1 MFACPLNRR
10 RDHARRSWKCAAC
23 FPRRLCMPAR
33 LTASAHRLNHAP
45 REHLTMQVARACSQS
60 CNSGSPSTFISLRRI
75 PVHDPADPCMQNLTA
90 SPVRIAFKSSGSRLH
105 DPPRHALLYHPDHA
119 RRGPRPAPP
128 HPLPARL
135 SSGLATERS
144 CGGRSPGGQG
154 VTWTHDASHR
164 QVKQGEEVGGGGGGS
179 GMRGTRGTG
188 RRG

>member
-23 FPRRLCMPAR
+23 FPRRLSMPAR

-90 SPVRIAFKSSGSRLH
+90 SPVRIAFKSSGSRLY

-119 RRGPRPAPP
+119 RRGPAPPRPTRCPRACRPAWPRRGRAEVV
-128 HPLPARL
+128 ARAAR
-135 SSGLATERS
+135 G
-144 CGGRSPGGQG
+144 SPGHM
-154 VTWTHDASHR
+154 THR
-164 QVKQGEEVGGGGGGS
+164 
-179 GMRGTRGTG
+179 TG
-188 RRG
+188 R